1 MHSSPTQFQ
10 CDEQILTLHRY
21 PPEQKTRSL
30 QAWDAAD
37 ELLIQHIRH
46 GEAPNSLLI
55 LNDQF
60 GALAC
65 ALHAYAPI
73 VVSDSHISQLATR
86 YNLAAN
92 GLSEVA
98 LRRSVDPL
106 PTCSHVILKVPNNHG
121 YLRHQLRQLKQ
132 ILAPGTQ
139 VVAAAK
145 AKDIHANLLDIFHE
159 EMGSVQASL
168 TVKKCRLI
176 TATCQ
181 GDVNTHPRGQFPTR
195 WTVELTKHATS
206 LSIVNHANVFSRDQ
220 LDIGAR
226 FLLEHL
232 PDVAANE
239 RVIDLGCGNGVL
251 GLAVLHQCPDAQLVF
266 CDESFMA
273 LASAK
278 DSVTENF
285 PALLSRCEFVADD
298 CLTNQPELSA
308 DWVLCNPPFHQQNA
322 VTDHIAWQMLSDARR
337 ILKVGGRMRIVFN
350 RHLDY
355 ADKLARLFGGCIH
368 VASNAKFVVFETMR
382 RK

>member
-1 MHSSPTQFQ
+1 MHISPTQFQ
-10 CDEQILTLHRY
+10 CDDQCLTLHRY

-37 ELLIQHIRH
+37 ELLIRHIRH
-46 GEAPNSLLI
+46 GSVPKSLLI

-65 ALHAYAPI
+65 ALHAYAPV
-73 VVSDSHISQLATR
+73 VVSDSHISHLATR

-92 GLSEVA
+92 GLTALE

-106 PTCSHVILKVPNNHG
+106 PNCSHVILKIPNNHG
-121 YLRHQLRQLKQ
+121 FLRHQLRQLKQ

-139 VVAAAK
+139 VIAAAK
-145 AKDIHANLLDIFHE
+145 AKDIHANLLDVFRE
-159 EMGSVQASL
+159 EIGPVEASL
-168 TVKKCRLI
+168 TIKKCRLI
-176 TATCQ
+176 TTTCQ
-181 GDVNTHPRGQFPTR
+181 GGINTHPRGQFPVC
-195 WTVELTKHATS
+195 WSIELPPSAKS
-206 LSIVNHANVFSRDQ
+206 VRLVNHANVFSRDQ

-232 PDVAANE
+232 PEVADNQ

-251 GLAVLHQCPDAQLVF
+251 GLAVLNQAPSAHLVF

-273 LASAK
+273 LASAH
-278 DSVTENF
+278 DSVVANF
-285 PALLSRCEFVADD
+285 PDQLTQCEFIADD
-298 CLTNQPELSA
+298 CLTHQPELSA